1 MRAACSIAV
10 MTTPSRQAR
19 LHTPRFGNAQ
29 RLQSRPGRRA
39 DGFARPAAAPGEDT
53 TLATPGALALRR
65 LATRIAAYAPHDGAF
80 QLRLPGTY
88 AIRLSRMTTEASY
101 ATLGPALC
109 VAAQGAKVV
118 MLGREVLEY
127 DPAQMLVFAVGLP
140 ISSQVIR
147 ASRKD
152 PYLGFTLD
160 LDPARVRE
168 VAARVYPRGVPKAT
182 DDRGLYVGRSN
193 DDIVDAVTRLL
204 DLMAQPEDAELLG
217 PLVVDEILIRLLRT
231 PIGHRVAQIGHTKS
245 GVQRIAEA
253 VTWIR
258 AHFAQPVTVEEMAAS
273 VRMSASSFHQR
284 FKAVTTMSPLQ
295 YQKVLRLHE
304 ARRLMLFQNM
314 DASHACHRVGYL
326 SPSQFSR
333 EYRPFLRECAG
344 QGHRAA
350 ARGGVRA
357 QRRRTRGRPG
367 AAEGCAWRSERAC

>member
-1 MRAACSIAV
+1 

-19 LHTPRFGNAQ
+19 LYTRRLRDTQ
-29 RLQSRPGRRA
+29 RPQSRPGRRA
-39 DGFARPAAAPGEDT
+39 EGLTRSAPQPGEDT

-65 LATRIAAYAPHDGAF
+65 LASRVAAYAPHDGPF
-80 QLRLPGTY
+80 PLRLPGTY
-88 AIRLSRMTTEASY
+88 AVRLSQMTTEASY

-127 DPAQMLVFAVGLP
+127 DPAHLLVFAVDLP

-152 PYLGFTLD
+152 PYLGFVMD
-160 LDPARVRE
+160 LDPARVAE
-168 VAARVYPRGVPKAT
+168 LAARVYPRGVPKAS
-182 DDRGLYVGRSN
+182 DARGLYVGRSN

-204 DLMAQPEDAELLG
+204 DLMARPEDADLLG

-231 PIGHRVAQIGHTKS
+231 PIGNRVAQIGHTKS
-245 GVQRIAEA
+245 GVQQMAEA

-258 AHFAQPVTVEEMAAS
+258 THFAQPVTVEEMAAS

-284 FKAVTTMSPLQ
+284 FRAVTTMSPLQ

-304 ARRLMLFQNM
+304 ARRLMLFQDL

-333 EYRPFLRECAG
+333 EYGRFFGNAPTRDIARLREEGFVAG
-344 QGHRAA
+344 
-350 ARGGVRA
+350 GGDR
-357 QRRRTRGRPG
+357 
-367 AAEGCAWRSERAC
+367 